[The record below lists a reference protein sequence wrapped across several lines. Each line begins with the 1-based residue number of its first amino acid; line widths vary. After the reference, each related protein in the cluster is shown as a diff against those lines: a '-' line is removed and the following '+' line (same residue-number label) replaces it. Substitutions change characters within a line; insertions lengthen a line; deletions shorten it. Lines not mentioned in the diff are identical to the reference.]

1 MKNKK
6 LLFAI
11 AMIIYSAVLIGGSLF
26 IVSQIAKNVEAV
38 DNK

>member
-11 AMIIYSAVLIGGSLF
+11 AMVIYSAILIGGGLF
-26 IVSQIAKNVEAV
+26 IVSQVAKNVELN
-38 DNK
+38 DN